1 MYSICV
7 CRREEGGAERGG
19 AGAWRGEGGGGRSL
33 GILFP
38 GGRKEVVS
46 IKNTNNGIA
55 LTVIPFSLTR
65 ICWAKKKKINPA
77 VFMKQE
83 TGYKISH

>member
-1 MYSICV
+1 M
-7 CRREEGGAERGG
+7 REEGGAERDG
-19 AGAWRGEGGGGRSL
+19 AGARRGEGGGGRSL

-46 IKNTNNGIA
+46 IKNTNNEIA

-65 ICWAKKKKINPA
+65 ICWAKNKKK
-77 VFMKQE
+77 
-83 TGYKISH
+83 

>member
-1 MYSICV
+1 MYTV
-7 CRREEGGAERGG
+7 YVYAGGKRGVQRDG
-19 AGAWRGEGGGGRSL
+19 AGARRGEGGGGRSL

-46 IKNTNNGIA
+46 IKNTNNEIA

-65 ICWAKKKKINPA
+65 ICWAKNKKKI
-77 VFMKQE
+77 K
-83 TGYKISH
+83 

>member
-1 MYSICV
+1 MCMQEGRRG
-7 CRREEGGAERGG
+7 CRERWGGGHGG
-19 AGAWRGEGGGGRSL
+19 GEGRGGRSL

-46 IKNTNNGIA
+46 IKNTNNEIA

-65 ICWAKKKKINPA
+65 ICWEKNKINPA